1 MQKIRVEQ
9 KKCSVACNQI
19 LVMNMAQLRSVGH
32 TTEIVQIGSNVV
44 SRARTSAGLP
54 QKGKLK

>member
-1 MQKIRVEQ
+1 MQKVRAEQ

-19 LVMNMAQLRSVGH
+19 LAMNMAQLRLVGH

-44 SRARTSAGLP
+44 SRTRTSAGLP
-54 QKGKLK
+54 QKGKPK